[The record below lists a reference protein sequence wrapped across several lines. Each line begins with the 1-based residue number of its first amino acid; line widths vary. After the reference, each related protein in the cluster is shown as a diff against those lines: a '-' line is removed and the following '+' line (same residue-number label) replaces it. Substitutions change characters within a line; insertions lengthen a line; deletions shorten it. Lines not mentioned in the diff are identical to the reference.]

1 MLDLDPN
8 VPYNSTLLQNLAS
21 AYARSY
27 NSSSVFSI
35 CNTDFLVHAQEAH
48 SEPHMISVIKERLGS
63 DATAKGFP
71 SIFPQC
77 SGVGDFD
84 VLRRRAARPRS
95 TASTVASLVLVWLMA
110 LPRIVYL
117 APEPK
122 VQHDRAISGSVL
134 GPWPALFT
142 APD

>member
-1 MLDLDPN
+1 
-8 VPYNSTLLQNLAS
+8 
-21 AYARSY
+21 
-27 NSSSVFSI
+27 
-35 CNTDFLVHAQEAH
+35 
-48 SEPHMISVIKERLGS
+48 MISVVKKRLGS
-63 DATAKGFP
+63 DTTAKGF
-71 SIFPQC
+71 SSFFLQ
-77 SGVGDFD
+77 SSSVSDFD

-95 TASTVASLVLVWLMA
+95 TASTVASMVLVWLMA

-122 VQHDRAISGSVL
+122 VQHDRAISGSIL